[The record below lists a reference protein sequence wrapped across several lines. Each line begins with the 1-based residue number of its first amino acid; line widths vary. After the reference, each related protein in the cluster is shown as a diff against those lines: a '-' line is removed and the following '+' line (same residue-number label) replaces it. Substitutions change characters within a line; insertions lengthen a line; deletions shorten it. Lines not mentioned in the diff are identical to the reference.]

1 MTTILIALFAIFA
14 IILAIILILTGV
26 KIVPQSE
33 VFIIER
39 FGKYTKTLPAGL
51 SLIVP
56 FLERVSHKI
65 SVLERQLPKFELS
78 VITKDNV
85 EVGIK
90 ATVFYRVIDAANSV
104 YRIKEVDNALITAAI
119 SIVRSAAGRLELD
132 ELQSSR
138 DSMNDEI
145 AKKLQDATKIWGIE
159 ISRTEILDVDIDE
172 MTKESQR
179 QQLNAERH
187 RRATI
192 ATAEGEKRS
201 TELAADAKYYQAEK
215 LAAATKVQAEAD
227 AFVIR
232 VKAEAEAEQIKL
244 ISKSIENKGQPAVD
258 FAILKKQIEA
268 IGKISSSENS
278 KTIIVPTE
286 TVAVLGSLKAI
297 FENINKS

>member
-215 LAAATKVQAEAD
+215 LAAATKIQAEAD

-258 FAILKKQIEA
+258 FEILKKQVEA

>member
-232 VKAEAEAEQIKL
+232 IKAEAEAEQIKL

-258 FAILKKQIEA
+258 FEILKKQVEA